1 MKKNTQK
8 RYPRV
13 NVLVALIAIILSL
26 VQIVISHHLS
36 TSGEKVRQLE
46 DRITFL
52 EQENR
57 ILNGEIGAVGS
68 LSSISSKASE
78 LGLVR
83 TSQIQHFAPQIPVA
97 LKQ

>member
-1 MKKNTQK
+1 MKKSNQK
-8 RYPRV
+8 RYSKV
-13 NVLVALIAIILSL
+13 SLLVILLAITLSL

-57 ILNGEIGAVGS
+57 ILNGEIGSVGS
-68 LSSISSKASE
+68 LSSISTKAGE

-83 TSQIQHFAPQIPVA
+83 TSQIQYSAAQIPVA
-97 LKQ
+97 LKK

>member
-1 MKKNTQK
+1 MKKDNHQNNK
-8 RYPRV
+8 PKLSI
-13 NVLVALIAIILSL
+13 LVIMVVIILSL

-46 DRITFL
+46 EKTVQL

-57 ILNGEIGAVGS
+57 QLNEEISNVGS
-68 LSSISSKASE
+68 LANVSFKATE

-83 TSQIQHFAPQIPVA
+83 TSQVEHLAPQIPVA
-97 LKQ
+97 LK

>member
-1 MKKNTQK
+1 MKKNSQK
-8 RYPRV
+8 RYPKV
-13 NVLVALIAIILSL
+13 SILVIVMAIILSL

-57 ILNGEIGAVGS
+57 LLNGEISTVGS
-68 LSSISSKASE
+68 LSSISTKASE

-97 LKQ
+97 LK

>member
-1 MKKNTQK
+1 M
-8 RYPRV
+8 V
-13 NVLVALIAIILSL
+13 SLLVILAVLTLSL

-36 TSGEKVRQLE
+36 TSGEKVRQME

-57 ILNGEIGAVGS
+57 ILNGEISTVGS
-68 LSSISSKASE
+68 LSSISVKASE

-83 TSQIQHFAPQIPVA
+83 TSQIQHFTPQIPVA

>member
-1 MKKNTQK
+1 MKNNKQK
-8 RYPRV
+8 RYSRV
-13 NVLVALIAIILSL
+13 SILVVLMVIILSL
-26 VQIVISHHLS
+26 VQIVISHYLS

-57 ILNGEIGAVGS
+57 LLNGEISAVGS
-68 LSSISSKASE
+68 LSSISTKASE

-97 LKQ
+97 LKK